1 MQKISPINFFS
12 DKHYKRKNAGAL
24 VNFFITHVRWK
35 ILENFTD
42 PLLRYNA
49 ELPEEVIEVLDI
61 FKNSYGNM

>member
-1 MQKISPINFFS
+1 M
-12 DKHYKRKNAGAL
+12 
-24 VNFFITHVRWK
+24 RWK

-61 FKNSYGNM
+61 FKKFVWKYVIKNVQTQRIEYKGQQF